1 MSSPKET
8 MEEDV
13 VEQPAKVP
21 AKRGKIQPVMPAQ
34 LTLGR
39 KNDLVKMLKQMEKLT
54 PSAVKVMVAALE
66 DENTDVKIRVDIAKT
81 LLDTR
86 IKLSESISRDNLQRT
101 MGEHR
106 MRLAENPVKKI
117 VDVEDE
123 GTVAP
128 IFRPD
133 VILSVDATNI

>member
-1 MSSPKET
+1 MSG
-8 MEEDV
+8 MEDEV

-21 AKRGKIQPVMPAQ
+21 VRRGKAQTAMPAQ

-66 DENTDVKIRVDIAKT
+66 DEKTDIKIRVDIAKT

-86 IKLSESISRDNLQRT
+86 IKLSESIAKDQLART
-101 MGEHR
+101 LGEHR

-117 VDVEDE
+117 VDVEDDE
-123 GTVAP
+123 GSVAP

>member
-1 MSSPKET
+1 MSD
-8 MEEDV
+8 MEEAV
-13 VEQPAKVP
+13 EEQPEKKVP
-21 AKRGKIQPVMPAQ
+21 ARRGKAQAGLPAQ

-66 DENTDVKIRVDIAKT
+66 DEQTDIKIRVDIAKT

-86 IKLSESISRDNLQRT
+86 IKLSESISRDQLQRT

-106 MRLAENPVKKI
+106 MRLAENPTKKI
-117 VDVEDE
+117 VDVEEDNDMPQVRFE
-123 GTVAP
+123 P
-128 IFRPD
+128 S
-133 VILSVDATNI
+133 VILAVDATNI